1 MTPTRL
7 VLATRRSALAL
18 AQARAFARDLT
29 LKLPGLVIEELH
41 VVTTGDK
48 VQNVPLSE
56 VGGKG
61 LFTKEIEEALD
72 RGEAHFAVHSFKDV
86 PAEISPKFTIA
97 CVPRRADPRDVLAIR
112 TGSGLASL
120 PRGAKVGTSSLRRA
134 LQLSIARPD
143 LVILPLRGNVDTRLR
158 KLDAGEFDAI
168 VLAAAGL
175 ARLGL
180 SERVTEALDP
190 TLVVPAP
197 GQGALAL
204 ECRAGDESTR
214 AALAAMSDPDT
225 EIAVACER
233 GVMHAVGGNCTVPFG
248 AYAVRDGEQMRL
260 TAVLALAGG
269 SPTNTTAGG
278 SPALSTP
285 GAAPPAPPLRVERTD
300 PWPRTPAEA
309 EKIGREA
316 GKTLLNR

>member
-1 MTPTRL
+1 MNPSRL

-29 LKLPGLVIEELH
+29 LRFPGLVIEELH

-72 RGEAHFAVHSFKDV
+72 RGDAHFAVHSFKDM
-86 PAEISPKFTIA
+86 PAEISPKFAIA
-97 CVPRRADPRDVLAIR
+97 CVPKRADPRDVLVTR
-112 TGSGLASL
+112 SGRGLSALAE
-120 PRGAKVGTSSLRRA
+120 GAKVGTSSLRRA
-134 LQLSIARPD
+134 LQISIARPD
-143 LVILPLRGNVDTRLR
+143 LEILPLRGNVDTRLR

-197 GQGALAL
+197 AQGALAL
-204 ECRAGDESTR
+204 ECRADDEETR
-214 AALAAMSDPDT
+214 ATLAAMSDPET

-233 GVMHAVGGNCTVPFG
+233 GVMEAVGGNCTVPFG
-248 AYAVRDGEQMRL
+248 AYAVREGDQMRL
-260 TAVLALAGG
+260 TAVLAPGDG
-269 SPTNTTAGG
+269 SPVKSGAGRLSAPTRVSRTT
-278 SPALSTP
+278 
-285 GAAPPAPPLRVERTD
+285 

-309 EKIGREA
+309 AAIGREA
-316 GKTLLNR
+316 GKTLLSG